1 MPLFKSTK
9 GKMTIKVISAQ
20 GYNTS
25 TDAYV
30 KIEVED
36 GSPSSATTEVISDNP
51 SPQWNQE
58 FTFEVKASKGLVGS
72 HKVWIYVK
80 DKKLMGG
87 KEIGYCEFK
96 YDDDKKFP
104 SGQTVEFRC
113 EQVASRFGKT
123 TATLNLDIT
132 VTWDQQ

>member
-1 MPLFKSTK
+1 MRRSILVYANPFCSWCVSKQRQQSAGCQEYLPLLS
-9 GKMTIKVISAQ
+9 
-20 GYNTS
+20 
-25 TDAYV
+25 
-30 KIEVED
+30 
-36 GSPSSATTEVISDNP
+36 
-51 SPQWNQE
+51 
-58 FTFEVKASKGLVGS
+58 LR
-72 HKVWIYVK
+72 
-80 DKKLMGG
+80 LMCVSFHT
-87 KEIGYCEFK
+87 GYCEFK